1 MKTKYT
7 QLYNDK
13 FIFRHVFMQDM
24 ILIFYKKTDII
35 EIIFLLIN
43 DELINN
49 EK

>member
-24 ILIFYKKTDII
+24 ILIFKKTDII
-35 EIIFLLIN
+35 EIIFLRIN